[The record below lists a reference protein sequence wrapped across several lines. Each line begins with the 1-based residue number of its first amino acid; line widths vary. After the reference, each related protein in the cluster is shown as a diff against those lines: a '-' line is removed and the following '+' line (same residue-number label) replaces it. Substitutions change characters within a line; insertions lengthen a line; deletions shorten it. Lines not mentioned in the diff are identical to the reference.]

1 MKTNYTEIVQTN
13 AIGKAENPIA
23 LNNILKQANDE
34 QLTASRQNRE
44 RVLFIGI
51 DVQQDFME
59 QGALGGSRG
68 TWRCGAHDAVYL

>member
-59 QGALGGSRG
+59 QGGENPSRG
-68 TWRCGAHDAVYL
+68 EGGVKAGCGT

>member
-34 QLTASRQNRE
+34 QLTASRQ
-44 RVLFIGI
+44 
-51 DVQQDFME
+51 
-59 QGALGGSRG
+59 
-68 TWRCGAHDAVYL
+68 

>member
-51 DVQQDFME
+51 E
-59 QGALGGSRG
+59 IGR
-68 TWRCGAHDAVYL
+68 AHV